1 MVNVKGKDGGRPPRL
16 PRAATAPANASA
28 QSGAGAV
35 AAAEAEAPTGKR
47 AQIADLRR
55 QQILDAAEACFRH
68 RGFHNASMAEIA
80 KSFGMSAGHI
90 YNYFKSKE
98 EIIAGIVQRDLDEFM
113 ERVDDLRRAG
123 DMQRALLDR
132 VDEGVAD
139 KLNLSKAARQFEVL
153 AEAGRNPQVLEM
165 VQAVDVQVRTVLR
178 DMFRQ
183 THPDGHSGRDLDGKI
198 AVLMAL
204 FDGLMVR
211 GLRNPDLNRAQVT
224 RVLRAVIAQM
234 MH

>member
-1 MVNVKGKDGGRPPRL
+1 MPA
-16 PRAATAPANASA
+16 RARDRRSTQAVDEATPESA
-28 QSGAGAV
+28 A
-35 AAAEAEAPTGKR
+35 GKR

-55 QQILDAAEACFRH
+55 QQILDAAEACFRQ

-90 YNYFKSKE
+90 YNYFESKE
-98 EIIAGIVQRDLDEFM
+98 EIIAGIVQRDVDEFLA
-113 ERVDDLRRAG
+113 RAGDLRLEG

-132 VDEGVAD
+132 VDDGVAD
-139 KLNLSKAARQFEVL
+139 KLNPSKAARQFEVM
-153 AEAGRNPQVLEM
+153 AEAGRNPQVLQM
-165 VQAVDVQVRTVLR
+165 VQAADAQVRAVLR

-183 THPDGHSGRDLDGKI
+183 THPDGHSGRDLDGKV

-211 GLRNPDLNRAQVT
+211 GLRNPDLNRTQVT
-224 RVLRAVIAQM
+224 RVLRSVIAEM
-234 MH
+234 MR

>member
-1 MVNVKGKDGGRPPRL
+1 MPA
-16 PRAATAPANASA
+16 RARDRRSTRAVDEATPESA
-28 QSGAGAV
+28 A
-35 AAAEAEAPTGKR
+35 GKR

-55 QQILDAAEACFRH
+55 QQILDAAEACFRQ

-90 YNYFKSKE
+90 YNYFESKE
-98 EIIAGIVQRDLDEFM
+98 EIIAGIVQRDVDEFLA
-113 ERVDDLRRAG
+113 RAGDLRLEG

-132 VDEGVAD
+132 VDDGVAD
-139 KLNLSKAARQFEVL
+139 KLNPSKAARQFEVM
-153 AEAGRNPQVLEM
+153 AEAGRNPQVLQM
-165 VQAVDVQVRTVLR
+165 VQAADAQVRAVLR

-183 THPDGHSGRDLDGKI
+183 THPDGHSGRDLDGKV

-211 GLRNPDLNRAQVT
+211 GLRNPDLNRTQVT
-224 RVLRAVIAQM
+224 RVLRSVIAEM
-234 MH
+234 MR

>member
-1 MVNVKGKDGGRPPRL
+1 MPTARARDRRSGRAVDEAVPDS
-16 PRAATAPANASA
+16 AA
-28 QSGAGAV
+28 
-35 AAAEAEAPTGKR
+35 GKR

-55 QQILDAAEACFRH
+55 QQILDAAEACFRQ

-98 EIIAGIVQRDLDEFM
+98 EIIAGIVQRDVDEFLARAG
-113 ERVDDLRRAG
+113 ELRRER

-132 VDEGVAD
+132 VDDGVAD
-139 KLNLSKAARQFEVL
+139 KLNPSKAARQFEVM
-153 AEAGRNPQVLEM
+153 AEAGRNPQVLQM
-165 VQAVDVQVRTVLR
+165 VQAADAQVRSVLR
-178 DMFRQ
+178 EMFRQ
-183 THPDGHSGRDLDGKI
+183 THPDGHSGRDLDGKV

-204 FDGLMVR
+204 FDGLMLR

-224 RVLRAVIAQM
+224 RVLRSVIAQM
-234 MH
+234 MR

>member
-1 MVNVKGKDGGRPPRL
+1 VDEATPES
-16 PRAATAPANASA
+16 AA
-28 QSGAGAV
+28 
-35 AAAEAEAPTGKR
+35 GKR

-55 QQILDAAEACFRH
+55 QQILDAAEACFRQ

-90 YNYFKSKE
+90 YNYFESKE
-98 EIIAGIVQRDLDEFM
+98 EIIAGIVQRDVDEFLA
-113 ERVDDLRRAG
+113 RAGDLRLEG

-132 VDEGVAD
+132 VDDGVAD
-139 KLNLSKAARQFEVL
+139 KLNPSKAARQFEVM
-153 AEAGRNPQVLEM
+153 AEAGRNPQVLQM
-165 VQAVDVQVRTVLR
+165 VQAADAQVRAVLR

-183 THPDGHSGRDLDGKI
+183 THPDGHSGRDLDGKV

-211 GLRNPDLNRAQVT
+211 GLRNPDLNRTQVT
-224 RVLRAVIAQM
+224 RVLRSVIAEM
-234 MH
+234 MR

>member
-1 MVNVKGKDGGRPPRL
+1 MPTARARDRRSGR
-16 PRAATAPANASA
+16 
-28 QSGAGAV
+28 AV
-35 AAAEAEAPTGKR
+35 DEAVPDAAAGRR

-55 QQILDAAEACFRH
+55 QQILDAAEACFRQ

-98 EIIAGIVQRDLDEFM
+98 EIIAGIVQRDVDEFLARAG
-113 ERVDDLRRAG
+113 ELRRER

-132 VDEGVAD
+132 VDDGVAD
-139 KLNLSKAARQFEVL
+139 KLNPSKAARQFEVM
-153 AEAGRNPQVLEM
+153 AEAGRNPQVLQM
-165 VQAVDVQVRTVLR
+165 VQAADAQVRSVLR
-178 DMFRQ
+178 EMFRQ
-183 THPDGHSGRDLDGKI
+183 THPDGHSGRDLDGKV

-204 FDGLMVR
+204 FDGLMLR

-224 RVLRAVIAQM
+224 RVLRSVIAQM
-234 MH
+234 MR